1 MLRCWRGTVWSC
13 SACADSGSVVFQR
26 AARIAALCF
35 NREFSSDTGS
45 CLLGGSRWHVD
56 GIVAV
61 RRAVRRSAYK
71 PVNSVARS
79 SKRRTP

>member
-13 SACADSGSVVFQR
+13 SAAAGIGSVGRQR

-35 NREFSSDTGS
+35 NREFSSVVGS
-45 CLLGGSRWHVD
+45 GLLGGSRRHVD
-56 GIVAV
+56 GTAAV
-61 RRAVRRSAYK
+61 RRTVRRIAYK
-71 PVNSVARS
+71 PVNSIAKS

>member
-35 NREFSSDTGS
+35 NRELSSVAGS
-45 CLLGGSRWHVD
+45 GSLGGSRWHLD
-56 GIVAV
+56 GIVAA
-61 RRAVRRSAYK
+61 RRAVRRTAYK
-71 PVNSVARS
+71 PVNSIARS

>member
-13 SACADSGSVVFQR
+13 SACANIGRVGCQR
-26 AARIAALCF
+26 AARFAALCF
-35 NREFSSDTGS
+35 NREFSSVAGS
-45 CLLGGSRWHVD
+45 GWLGGSRRHVD
-56 GIVAV
+56 GTAAV
-61 RRAVRRSAYK
+61 RRTVRRSAYK